1 MKKIYQQP
9 TTLVVAIKP
18 ASIIAASECISIGDS
33 YSGGE
38 IAVKEQSQSSY
49 NVWDDDWS
57 Q

>member
-33 YSGGE
+33 YSGDE